1 MSHENG
7 HYDNYK
13 EDGAIIDTL
22 ILSCTDPENS
32 MALLKEAA
40 VKSSL

>member
-1 MSHENG
+1 MSHANG
-7 HYDNYK
+7 DYGNYK

-22 ILSCTDPENS
+22 ILSCNDPENS